1 MFSNA
6 ELSRAYGCG
15 KYNEKDHDNIA
26 DAYIKA
32 RKTFHFRDDSSM
44 TRSQARR
51 YHSQNILRN
60 GRKSHFRKEK
70 KKVYFADFKPK
81 SAPSDESPIDNLEFR
96 AFPGQY
102 EYSFNPERVLNKL
115 LVKKVKSITC
125 NLLSDHKREIRVML
139 YLYYGKEFTFAQIGK
154 IVNCSKS
161 TVERTI
167 KRAISQLS
175 ASVERK
181 GLVYQDYTRIES
193 KFIELKVCG
202 SHQPEPKEKPGEIK
216 YYFYAQ
222 PPLAAKAA

>member
-1 MFSNA
+1 MFSNKELA
-6 ELSRAYGCG
+6 EAYGCG
-15 KYNEKDHDNIA
+15 KYNENDHDIIA

-32 RKTFHFRDDSSM
+32 RETFHFRDDSSM

-51 YHSQNILRN
+51 YHYQNVFKN
-60 GRKSHFRKEK
+60 GQKSHFRKEK
-70 KKVYFADFKPK
+70 KKVYFDDYKALLALDDEW
-81 SAPSDESPIDNLEFR
+81 SSDELKSR